1 MYNPRERYY
10 ERMNANQKRGLARR
24 VGHKFADSI
33 GGCSSNYRDQEIKMR
48 RNYKRKPKSREKRDS
63 EKCVCNYIIN
73 TDNSKG
79 K

>member
-1 MYNPRERYY
+1 
-10 ERMNANQKRGLARR
+10 
-24 VGHKFADSI
+24 
-33 GGCSSNYRDQEIKMR
+33 MR
-48 RNYKRKPKSREKRDS
+48 RNYRRKAKKESN

>member
-1 MYNPRERYY
+1 MEVSL
-10 ERMNANQKRGLARR
+10 ETALVVVQ
-24 VGHKFADSI
+24 VTT
-33 GGCSSNYRDQEIKMR
+33 EIKKGKMMR
-48 RNYKRKPKSREKRDS
+48 RNYRRKPKNKEN